1 MAWLFAGE
9 TAVLSVAARR
19 ALERGELIAS
29 PAVLLELQY
38 LYETNRTSE
47 PAERVIEDLRERLS
61 LRICDLAFADV
72 VRRAID
78 QNWTRDPF
86 DRLIVAQAMVR
97 GATLVTKDAQI
108 RAHYRRAV
116 W

>member
-1 MAWLFAGE
+1 MG
-9 TAVLSVAARR
+9 ARR
-19 ALERGELIAS
+19 AIERGELIAS

-47 PAERVIEDLRERLS
+47 PGARVVEDLRERLS
-61 LRICDLAFADV
+61 LGICDLPFAEV
-72 VRRAID
+72 VHRALD

-86 DRLIVAQAMVR
+86 DRLIVAQAMLR
-97 GATLVTKDAQI
+97 NAALVTKDGHI
-108 RAHYRRAV
+108 RAHYRRSV